1 MKYVGLV
8 NMEKYTIKPY
18 RWAIF
23 LYIICIIYDI
33 FIFIVCIAFLLVGQL
48 NAIWLSL
55 PTLII
60 NIIIF
65 ECKRLISIEE
75 VIYKNGF
82 KIIINSSI
90 RAEFEWNEFEIAY
103 LMRSSYIFPTKFV
116 FLSKKEVPEKRRMI
130 MANLSQIKYKQH
142 KSWEAIS
149 IRKKDLQY
157 ILDILQEKI
166 VVVNEL

>member
-1 MKYVGLV
+1 MKDAGLV

-23 LYIICIIYDI
+23 LYVICIIYDI
-33 FIFIVCIAFLLVGQL
+33 FIFAVWISFLLAGQL

-55 PTLII
+55 PAIII
-60 NIIIF
+60 NIILF
-65 ECKRLISIEE
+65 KCRRLISIEE

-82 KIIINSSI
+82 KIIAGSCII
-90 RAEFEWNEFEIAY
+90 AEFEWNEFEIAY

-116 FLSKKEVPEKRRMI
+116 FLSKKEVPEKKRMI
-130 MANLSQIKYKQH
+130 MVNLSHIKYKRH
-142 KSWEAIS
+142 KSWEALS

-157 ILDILQEKI
+157 ILGVLQEKI